1 MNEHCFS
8 FSDGCTSP
16 CNVCRRSV
24 IRWILRQSRSNPRLC
39 SICPT
44 ATGFSRLHFLYFTLR
59 LNSRSNLSKL
69 PVFHKR
75 IVICSCNREQAAAA
89 YYQQQAATATAAAQ
103 QPPQQPNYPQQA
115 FNPQQPPAYN
125 PQPNYSQY
133 APMSRQQQ

>member
-1 MNEHCFS
+1 MNNVSHHQMAAQAHA
-8 FSDGCTSP
+8 TSAGA
-16 CNVCRRSV
+16 VS
-24 IRWILRQSRSNPRLC
+24 SGGSYGNPA
-39 SICPT
+39 
-44 ATGFSRLHFLYFTLR
+44 ATPDYAAYAQQQQVFSRLHFLYFTLR
-59 LNSRSNLSKL
+59 LNLISNLSKL

-75 IVICSCNREQAAAA
+75 VVICSCNRAQAAAA